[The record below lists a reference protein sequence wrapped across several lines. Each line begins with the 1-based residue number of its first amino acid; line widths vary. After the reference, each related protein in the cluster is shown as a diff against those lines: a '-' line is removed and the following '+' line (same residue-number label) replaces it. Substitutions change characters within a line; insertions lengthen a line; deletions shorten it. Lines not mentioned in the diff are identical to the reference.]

1 MLDPLLCAYEFG
13 MRNLRYALAARHGTR
28 KRSGDPCGVRLDA
41 SSRRLNVASD
51 RPNVRARVSNTVV
64 NADTGSVGRS
74 VSEAGKRSETARA
87 HRLVMEGVV
96 QKKAEPQ
103 RALQLRRDRS
113 GGSRRRGR
121 RRSCKISAANC
132 TRPTPGAVPRPDH
145 GGRCQDAFWCRDSR
159 KTCRQRDPTAAFMRG
174 DFRPIDGLERE
185 SPNPHGRP
193 LPEGLAHAMHVL
205 EDPAPVIRANEAILT
220 FTHSHAIARLGE
232 EPLRLC
238 GRCDEPRY
246 AWIRR
251 RDSFAAQCHGA

>member
-113 GGSRRRGR
+113 GGFQGLRNWLFERLQ
-121 RRSCKISAANC
+121 SCSVAATIQTTNRTTGPILPC
-132 TRPTPGAVPRPDH
+132 A
-145 GGRCQDAFWCRDSR
+145 RCSC
-159 KTCRQRDPTAAFMRG
+159 
-174 DFRPIDGLERE
+174 I
-185 SPNPHGRP
+185 
-193 LPEGLAHAMHVL
+193 EG
-205 EDPAPVIRANEAILT
+205 PV
-220 FTHSHAIARLGE
+220 
-232 EPLRLC
+232 
-238 GRCDEPRY
+238 
-246 AWIRR
+246 
-251 RDSFAAQCHGA
+251 